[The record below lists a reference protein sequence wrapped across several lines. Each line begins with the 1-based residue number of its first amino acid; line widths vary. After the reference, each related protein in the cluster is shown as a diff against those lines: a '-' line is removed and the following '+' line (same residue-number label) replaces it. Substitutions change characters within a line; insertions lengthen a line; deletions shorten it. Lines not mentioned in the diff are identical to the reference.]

1 MESKGVENKAIYIGI
16 QLWNAY
22 RMIEQ
27 PNFKKPATYAAAL
40 EYLIQL
46 SILENFTITQKE
58 IADEYGTTA
67 GTVSTN
73 YRKILN
79 FVKNVAETTDLQQP
93 VDYDPVSME
102 REMKDLQK
110 ILSEQEF
117 DSAEEAE
124 DFIHQLLESG
134 DEIESLPMTPRDH
147 AQDLLYDA
155 REVQGI
161 RRKRLIE
168 DALEIY
174 LYSTDAYLLLA
185 EERSE
190 ERRVGYE
197 ARCEL

>member
-1 MESKGVENKAIYIGI
+1 
-16 QLWNAY
+16 
-22 RMIEQ
+22 MIEQ
-27 PNFKKPATYAAAL
+27 PHFKKPATYAAAL
-40 EYLIQL
+40 DYLIQV

-58 IADEYGTTA
+58 IAEEYETTA

-73 YRKILN
+73 YRKMLN
-79 FVKNVAETTDLQQP
+79 FIENVAETTDLQP
-93 VDYDPVSME
+93 DDYDPVSME

-110 ILSEQEF
+110 MLSEQEF

-147 AQDLLYDA
+147 AQELLYDA